1 MHLPSELRTRLS
13 SVKSKILIRALYVL
27 IIVYT
32 VFVTVSMWRAN
43 QHTVDMFEYPYQVT
57 RSVSEIQARLNE
69 MGLAIPFIMGNTD
82 SFEDIVE
89 VLKMQE
95 EEQNRSLEFLEHHF
109 RGDPKEYQQLM
120 QDFSNIREQ
129 RRKLALESV
138 GKNKDEVLKMY
149 QEQVAPYFDVLDKTL
164 NKVSANADARSAEIK
179 AQAQRLID
187 SVIVTTCLFGLLLVG
202 FLWYVLNSEERA
214 HKAIRH
220 REQLFNILSHTVDE
234 VFIIF
239 NKKLKPEF
247 VSSNS
252 ERVLGTKSN
261 DLLRSE
267 GDFAARLM
275 EDITASLSDQ
285 INPGE
290 AFQVREKDFEC
301 EGINRQFKIRFY
313 PIQEASGEA
322 GYIVVVSDETEA
334 LEQKRILSDSLN
346 NALSASVAKSRFLSH
361 VSHEIRTPM
370 NAIIGMTTIALAK
383 INDKPKVEDCLLKIS
398 QSSRHLLGLIND
410 ILDMSKIE
418 ENKLTIAADEFK
430 FSEAVTSVVNL
441 IAPQASEKN
450 IKFDVVFNDEIEE
463 TLIGDAMRLNQVLI
477 NILSNA
483 VKFTPEG
490 GEVKLIVNRLWI
502 KQNTIYLQFIVKDN
516 GIGMSP
522 EFQKKVFDPF
532 EQASVKIS
540 SIYGGTGLGLSITRN
555 LVLLMGGSIS
565 VQSQEGL
572 GSEFSVELPFGFT
585 NEENTAPHG
594 LGEFKV
600 LVVDDDIGTCEHACL
615 ILKRLGQ
622 NTEFALD
629 GYKAVEMVKEARDE
643 GHPYDVVFIDW
654 KMPGIDGEETARRIR
669 KLEGLNLLIIIM
681 SAYDWAPI
689 EESAREAGVN
699 SFVAK
704 PFFANSLRAALMSV
718 DKEVQAK
725 TALADPDMYD
735 FTGKRVLLVED
746 NVFNQEV
753 AQEFLSMAHVE
764 TDTAE
769 NGQIAV
775 QKFIDSPAGYY
786 DAILMDIQMPLMN
799 GYEATKE
806 IRASSHPDAASVPII
821 AMTANAFTE
830 DVSLSLSAGMN
841 AHLSKPLD
849 MLGIYKLLEQTFK
862 GKKEGRFE
870 DKNSGAG
877 PKPE

>member
-1 MHLPSELRTRLS
+1 MHLISELRTKLS
-13 SVKSKILIRALYVL
+13 SIKTKFLIRALYVL
-27 IIVYT
+27 IILYT
-32 VFVTVSMWRAN
+32 VFVTLSIWRAN
-43 QHTVDMFEYPYQVT
+43 QHTVDMFEYPYQVSRT
-57 RSVSEIQARLNE
+57 VSEIQSRLNE
-69 MGLAIPFIMGNTD
+69 MSHTIPFIMGNTD
-82 SFEDIVE
+82 SYDEIVE
-89 VLKMQE
+89 MLKIQE
-95 EEQNRSLEFLEHHF
+95 DEQNRNLQFLEKHF

-120 QDFSNIREQ
+120 KDLANIREEIW
-129 RRKLALESV
+129 KLAQASI
-138 GKNKDEVLKMY
+138 GKNKEEVLNMY
-149 QEQVAPYFDVLDKTL
+149 QERVGPYFEVLDKTL
-164 NKVSANADARSAEIK
+164 DKMSANADARSAEIQ
-179 AQAQRLID
+179 AQARQLIN
-187 SVIVTTCLFGLLLVG
+187 SVIVITCLFGLLLVG
-202 FLWYVLNSEERA
+202 FLWYVLNSGEIA

-239 NKKLKPEF
+239 NKKLKVEF
-247 VSSNS
+247 VSSNC
-252 ERVLGTKSN
+252 ERVLGTKGQ
-261 DLLRSE
+261 DLRASKE
-267 GDFAARLM
+267 GLINILTP
-275 EDITASLSDQ
+275 EITAFLHEQ
-285 INPGE
+285 INAGQQT
-290 AFQVREKDFEC
+290 QVREKEFKFDD
-301 EGINRQFKIRFY
+301 IDRQFKIRFY
-313 PIQEASGEA
+313 PVQEVSGESV
-322 GYIVVVSDETEA
+322 YIAVLSDETEA
-334 LEQKRILSDSLN
+334 LEQKRVLRDSLN
-346 NALSASVAKSRFLSH
+346 NALSASTAKSRFLSH

-418 ENKLTIAADEFK
+418 ENKLTIASEEFK
-430 FSEAVTSVVNL
+430 FSDAVTSVVNL

-450 IKFDVVFNDEIEE
+450 IKFDVLFNDEIEE

-483 VKFTPEG
+483 IKFTPDG

-502 KQNTIYLQFIVKDN
+502 KQETIYLQFIVKDT
-516 GIGMSP
+516 GIGMTK
-522 EFQKKVFDPF
+522 EFQKKVFEPF
-532 EQASVKIS
+532 EQASLKIAS
-540 SIYGGTGLGLSITRN
+540 VYGGTGLGLSITRN
-555 LVLLMGGSIS
+555 LVLLMGGTIS
-565 VQSQEGL
+565 VQSEEGR

-585 NEENTAPHG
+585 NEEQPSAHG

-622 NTEFALD
+622 QTDFALD
-629 GYKAVEMVKEARDE
+629 GYKAIEMIKEARDA
-643 GHPYDVVFIDW
+643 GASYDVVFIDW

-704 PFFANSLRAALMSV
+704 PFFANSLKAALLSV

-725 TALADPDMYD
+725 TALADPNLYD

-746 NVFNQEV
+746 NEFNQEV
-753 AQEFLSMAHVE
+753 AKEFLSMANIIIE
-764 TDTAE
+764 TAE
-769 NGQIAV
+769 NGKIAV
-775 QKFIDSPAGYY
+775 DKFVQSPAGHY
-786 DAILMDIQMPLMN
+786 DAILMDIQMPVMD

-806 IRASSHPDAASVPII
+806 IRASSHPDAASIPII

-830 DVSLSLSAGMN
+830 DVSRSLSAGMN

-849 MLGIYKLLEQTFK
+849 MIGIYKLLDQTFNNRN
-862 GKKEGRFE
+862 KE
-870 DKNSGAG
+870 A
-877 PKPE
+877 KPEN